1 MYLRLDILLTVNTEI
16 NKKQLNRQMRFKY
29 ILLLVLNGRSEL
41 FERQKKTK
49 LELLLLRYKQAV
61 LKAT

>member
-1 MYLRLDILLTVNTEI
+1 MYLRLDILLKVNTEI

-41 FERQKKTK
+41 FGRQKKTK
-49 LELLLLRYKQAV
+49 LELLLRYKQAV

>member
-1 MYLRLDILLTVNTEI
+1 MYLRLDILLKVNTEI

-41 FERQKKTK
+41 FRRQKKTK

-61 LKAT
+61 LKAK